1 MNNAVNEKNSVNKSS
16 GKEISKGKL
25 MIILGL
31 LPSFILALIVVGFF
45 IMLLVQ
51 GENLTNPSLFESA
64 LNIAEA
70 DMISTAI
77 TIWVGLNIYNLTTKE
92 ELEDKIDER
101 ISKHLDSVKKK
112 KNAQTLENEIHKNA
126 FIKELEKIG
135 IDMLYRI
142 LY

>member
-51 GENLTNPSLFESA
+51 EENLTNPSLFESA

-112 KNAQTLENEIHKNA
+112 MPKRWKMKS
-126 FIKELEKIG
+126 IKMHL
-135 IDMLYRI
+135 LRN
-142 LY
+142 